1 MKTSTLPTAARHLT
15 AELLSLLERLF
26 VLAGLRRVMRRI
38 SRRRASHGRRF
49 VAEELERHRQLFD
62 DIGGRS
68 LETQQRQAVVTD
80 EDNTLVVAGA
90 GSGKTL
96 TIVGKVHYLVKAR
109 HIAPEAILPISFTA
123 ASAESL
129 RQRIAMPGIRPMTFH
144 AFGLSVVQA
153 AEQRRPR
160 IFDDSQLPELLAGWV
175 RFLTSRANSTYRD
188 LLADYLHLRSNGQA
202 MDREQAAP
210 FLSLCASVLPLVRAS
225 DGDVAAIRQLHR
237 QASPRRQTRIQIGSK
252 GRTRQALHQRTDQF
266 LVLFTPLLSLYERH
280 LRRHGLIDF
289 HEMINRATAY
299 IADGRYLC
307 DFDHVII
314 DEFQDLSPDRY
325 RLLRAIRQ
333 QRPSVK
339 LFCVGDDW
347 QSIYRFAGSDIGL
360 FRDFNRYFGTTATAY
375 IGTTYRFSQ
384 PMIGLSSAFI
394 TRNPNQKPKRLKAPP
409 DRPATT
415 CSVSR
420 LGTKRDDTDAL
431 LAALEELESV
441 HGMAAASE
449 IYVIGRFNFD
459 YQRIHEVPGRLEP
472 VERGGPGF
480 DYRSASGTN
489 LELRFVTAHRAKGLE
504 ADFCII
510 LNCNRGRHGF
520 PASQPEEPVLSL
532 LLSSADDFEHGEE
545 RRLFYVA
552 MTRAR
557 RHTVFICD
565 PERTSPFISEI
576 ESLMS
581 PPSK

>member
-1 MKTSTLPTAARHLT
+1 MKTSTLPTAARRVT
-15 AELLSLLERLF
+15 AALAIA
-26 VLAGLRRVMRRI
+26 LAGLRRVLRRI
-38 SRRRASHGRRF
+38 SRGRASHVRHF
-49 VAEELERHRQLFD
+49 VAEELERNRQLFD

-68 LETQQRQAVVTD
+68 LEAQQRQAVVTD

-129 RQRIAMPGIRPMTFH
+129 RQRIGLPDVRPMTFH
-144 AFGLSVVQA
+144 AFGLSVVQT
-153 AEQRRPR
+153 AEQRRPQ
-160 IFDDSQLPELLAGWV
+160 IFDDNQLPDLLANWV
-175 RFLTSRANSTYRD
+175 RFLTTRANSTYRD
-188 LLADYLHLRSNGQA
+188 LLAEYLHLRSNGQA
-202 MDREQAAP
+202 IDREQAAP
-210 FLSLCASVLPLVRAS
+210 FLSLCASVLPLVRARDS
-225 DGDVAAIRQLHR
+225 DVAAIRQLHH
-237 QASPRRQTRIQIGSK
+237 QASPRRQIGSK

-280 LRRHGLIDF
+280 LRRSGLIDF
-289 HEMINRATAY
+289 YEMINRATAY
-299 IADGRYLC
+299 IADGRYRCELE
-307 DFDHVII
+307 HVII

-339 LFCVGDDW
+339 FFCVGDDW

-360 FRDFNRYFGTTATAY
+360 FRDFSQYFGTTATAY
-375 IGTTYRFSQ
+375 IGTTYRFNQ
-384 PMIGLSSAFI
+384 PMIGISSSFI
-394 TRNPNQKPKRLKAPP
+394 TKNPNQTPKRLKAPP
-409 DRPATT
+409 DRPPTT

-431 LAALEELESV
+431 LAALEELESG
-441 HGMAAASE
+441 HDMTAASE

-472 VERGGPGF
+472 AERTDGPGF
-480 DYRSASGTN
+480 DYQSASGN
-489 LELRFVTAHRAKGLE
+489 NMELKFVTAHRAKGLE

-520 PASQPEEPVLSL
+520 PANQPEEAVLSL
-532 LLSSADDFEHGEE
+532 LLSSADNFEHGEE

-565 PERTSPFISEI
+565 PERTSPFVSEI
-576 ESLMS
+576 ESLLS
-581 PPSK
+581 PPGK

>member
-1 MKTSTLPTAARHLT
+1 MSEARKLPAANW
-15 AELLSLLERLF
+15 
-26 VLAGLRRVMRRI
+26 
-38 SRRRASHGRRF
+38 RRRAGYAVSPRAIIALAGMHRAVRRVRRGRAGHNRRF
-49 VAEELERHRQLFD
+49 VAGELGRQRHLFD

-68 LETQQRQAVVTD
+68 LEPQQRRAVVTD

-109 HIAPEAILPISFTA
+109 HVAPEAILPISFTA

-153 AEQRRPR
+153 TEQRHPR

-175 RFLTSRANSTYRD
+175 RFLTTRANSTYRD

-202 MDREQAAP
+202 IDREQAAP
-210 FLSLCASVLPLVRAS
+210 FLSLCASVLPLVRAR
-225 DGDVAAIRQLHR
+225 DGDVASIRQLHR
-237 QASPRRQTRIQIGSK
+237 QARPRRQAGSK
-252 GRTRQALHQRTDQF
+252 GRTSQALHRRTDQF
-266 LVLFTPLLSLYERH
+266 LMLLTPLLSLYERH
-280 LRRHGLIDF
+280 LRRNGLIDF

-299 IADGRYLC
+299 IADGRYRCELE
-307 DFDHVII
+307 HVII

-339 LFCVGDDW
+339 FFCVGDDW

-360 FRDFNRYFGTTATAY
+360 FRDFSYHFGATAVVH
-375 IGTTYRFSQ
+375 IDTTYRFGQ
-384 PMIGLSSAFI
+384 PMIGISSDFI
-394 TRNPNQKPKRLKAPP
+394 TRSPNQTPKQLKAPAG
-409 DRPATT
+409 RPPTT

-420 LGTKRDDTDAL
+420 LGTKRDDTTAL
-431 LAALEELESV
+431 LAALETLESAQD
-441 HGMAAASE
+441 MTAASE
-449 IYVIGRFNFD
+449 VYIIGRFNFD
-459 YQRIHEVPGRLEP
+459 YQRISEVPGKLTP
-472 VERGGPGF
+472 VQRPDGPGF
-480 DYRSASGTN
+480 DYQLATGSS
-489 LELRFVTAHRAKGLE
+489 LRLSFVTAHRAKGLE

-557 RHTVFICD
+557 HHTVFICD
-565 PERTSPFISEI
+565 PERASPFISEI
-576 ESLMS
+576 EGLLS
-581 PPSK
+581 PPGK